1 VETPTALLLLGGSAV
16 EVKILYEPPY
26 ELGLRHPALSL
37 IVEVGLSVWASQT
50 LVAVEEQFALA
61 SRVSAVEPI
70 SEVECDLTVEV
81 E

>member
-1 VETPTALLLLGGSAV
+1 
-16 EVKILYEPPY
+16 
-26 ELGLRHPALSL
+26 L
-37 IVEVGLSVWASQT
+37 IVEVGLSVWASQA